1 MKNINHQSQV
11 RDKPKTLIVGNLKG
25 VFEDPNLPEKLNFS
39 VCPDI
44 SDAIA
49 SAPAKKYDRIL
60 VSTQDFGRKCKD
72 ELSSLRHLYDPARII
87 LLARML
93 DEPRA
98 IKLTCSSNSTKAIA
112 DDYFICPADTDLIED
127 KLPARSQSLLE
138 SSLEA
143 IIKNKNSRI
152 AELEKLVIED
162 DLTGLKN
169 RRYVR
174 EFLKQLIV
182 RAKKDEM
189 KITLFV
195 FDIDNFKHYNDMY
208 GHAVGDTVLKQ
219 ASSMMCRCCREH
231 DVVGRIGGDEFAVIF
246 WDCPADFDAG
256 KIVQKSIAE
265 RRKTSEHPQ
274 EALFIC
280 ERFRKEISSAE
291 FSLLGPDGKGELAI
305 SGGLASFPKDGSK
318 VEELF
323 KQADL
328 AMLEAK
334 RSGKNRIYL
343 VGTPK

>member
-1 MKNINHQSQV
+1 MKNLSHQSQLG
-11 RDKPKTLIVGNLKG
+11 DKPKTLIVGNLAG
-25 VFEDPNLPEKLNFS
+25 VFEDPGLPKKLNFT
-39 VCPDI
+39 VCPDMPE
-44 SDAIA
+44 AIA
-49 SAPAKKYDRIL
+49 SAATKKYDRVL
-60 VSTQDFGRKCKD
+60 VSIQDFGRKHKD
-72 ELSSLRHLYDPARII
+72 ELSALRDLYGPARII
-87 LLARML
+87 LLAQML

-98 IKLTCSSNSTKAIA
+98 IKLTCSSNGSKAIA
-112 DDYFICPADTDLIED
+112 DDYFVCPADTDLIED
-127 KLPARSQSLLE
+127 KLPAKSQSLLE
-138 SSLEA
+138 NSLQA
-143 IIKNKNSRI
+143 IIKNKDNKI
-152 AELEKLVIED
+152 AKLEKLAIED

-182 RAKKDEM
+182 RAKKDDM
-189 KITLFV
+189 KITLFL
-195 FDIDNFKHYNDMY
+195 FDIDDFKHYNDMY

-219 ASSMMCRCCREH
+219 AGSMMCRCCREH

-246 WDCPADFDAG
+246 WDCPADLNTD
-256 KIVQKSIAE
+256 KIAQKPVAE
-265 RRKTSEHPQ
+265 RRKTSEHPH

-343 VGTPK
+343 VGAPK

>member
-1 MKNINHQSQV
+1 MKNINHQSQAH
-11 RDKPKTLIVGNLKG
+11 DKPKTLIVGNLTG
-25 VFEDPNLPEKLNFS
+25 VLEDPALPEKLDFS
-39 VCPDI
+39 VCTNI

-49 SAPAKKYDRIL
+49 SASPQKYDRIL
-60 VSTQDFGRKCKD
+60 VSMQDFSRKRKE
-72 ELSSLRHLYDPARII
+72 ELSTLRKLYDPAMII

-93 DEPRA
+93 DEPMA
-98 IKLTCSSNSTKAIA
+98 IKLTCSLNGTKAIA
-112 DDYFICPADTDLIED
+112 DDYFVCPADTDLIED
-127 KLPARSQSLLE
+127 KLPAKSQSLLE
-138 SSLEA
+138 SSLQA
-143 IIKNKNSRI
+143 TIKNKDGRI

-182 RAKKDEM
+182 RAKKDDM

-219 ASSMMCRCCREH
+219 AGLMMCRCCREH

-246 WDCPADFDAG
+246 WDCPADSDAD
-256 KIVQKSIAE
+256 KIVQKPTAE

-280 ERFRKEISSAE
+280 ERFRKEISSTE

>member
-1 MKNINHQSQV
+1 MKNLNHQSQFS
-11 RDKPKTLIVGNLKG
+11 DKLKTLIVGDLTG
-25 VFEDPNLPEKLNFS
+25 VFEDLGLPEKLNFT

-49 SAPAKKYDRIL
+49 SAAIKKYDRIL
-60 VSTQDFGRKCKD
+60 VSIQDFGRKHKD
-72 ELSSLRHLYDPARII
+72 DLSTLRDLYDPARII

-93 DEPRA
+93 DEPRV
-98 IKLTCSSNSTKAIA
+98 IKLTCSSNGSKAIA
-112 DDYFICPADTDLIED
+112 DDYFVCPADTDLIED
-127 KLPARSQSLLE
+127 KLPTKSQSLLE
-138 SSLEA
+138 NSLQDL
-143 IIKNKNSRI
+143 IKNKDGRI
-152 AELEKLVIED
+152 AELEKLAIED

-182 RAKKDEM
+182 RAKKDDM

-208 GHAVGDTVLKQ
+208 GHAVGDKVLKQ
-219 ASSMMCRCCREH
+219 AGSMICRCCREH
-231 DVVGRIGGDEFAVIF
+231 DVVGRIGGDEFVVIF
-246 WDCPADFDAG
+246 WDCPADFDAD
-256 KIVQKSIAE
+256 KIVQKTTAE

-305 SGGLASFPKDGSK
+305 SGGLASFPKDGLK
-318 VEELF
+318 AEKLF